1 MSLHLNSTSSTE
13 MGFPTPSLPLVCIQG
28 IGFVGSAMAI
38 AVATAR
44 NHEGSPCFNVVAV
57 DLDSPAGRKR
67 AAELSSGALSSN
79 STDKKMRHAHQAALE
94 SGNLKSSVNPRV
106 YRHASVVIVNVNLD
120 VDFSKSL
127 PTCNFDSLGRAIK
140 VLGDEVASGALII
153 VETTVPPGTT
163 EKIIAPILQDRL
175 KLRGI
180 PPSAVLLAHSYERV
194 MPGIAYLDS
203 IINFWRLYAGH
214 TEEAADA
221 CEIFLRKIID
231 TDRFPLTRVATT
243 KASEMGKIMENS
255 YRATTIA
262 FVEEWSRLAE
272 QIGVDVFPVIDAI
285 RMRPTHS
292 NFRQPGFG
300 VGGYCLTKDPL
311 FGGIAARELFN
322 LPEAAFPISEMAV
335 SINQRMPLE
344 TLNLVRN
351 ALGGSLRG
359 KNILLLGVSYRSDVG
374 DTRYAP
380 AEIFLRQ
387 AQSEYATVTCYDPL
401 VVRWAEFDMDMP
413 KTLPLPGAFD
423 AIVFTSNHSEFAGL
437 DLGTW
442 LAGARPLLVDAN
454 RVFSAHQLQEVSRL
468 GLPFRSIGRGHNL

>member
-1 MSLHLNSTSSTE
+1 
-13 MGFPTPSLPLVCIQG
+13 MGFSKPHLPVVCIQG

-38 AVATAR
+38 AVASAR
-44 NHEGSPCFNVVAV
+44 NPEGNPCFNVVAV

-79 STDKKMRHAHQAALE
+79 STDKKMDQAHQAALAR
-94 SGNLKSSVNPRV
+94 GNLKTSVDPRV
-106 YRHASVVIVNVNLD
+106 YRQASVVIVNVNLD
-120 VDFSKSL
+120 VDFSKS
-127 PTCNFDSLGRAIK
+127 PPACSFDSLGRAIK

-163 EKIIAPILQDRL
+163 EKIIAPILQERL
-175 KLRGI
+175 KLRGL
-180 PPSAVLLAHSYERV
+180 PSSAVLLAHSYERV
-194 MPGIAYLDS
+194 MPGVAYLDS
-203 IINFWRLYAGH
+203 IINFWRVYAGQ
-214 TEEAADA
+214 TEEAAQA
-221 CEIFLRKIID
+221 CEEFLRKIID
-231 TDRFPLTRVATT
+231 TKRFPLTRVATT
-243 KASEMGKIMENS
+243 KASEMGKVMENS

-272 QIGVDVFPVIDAI
+272 RIGVDLFPVIDAI

-322 LPEAAFPISEMAV
+322 LPELAFPISELAV

-344 TLNLVRN
+344 TLDLVRG
-351 ALGGSLRG
+351 ALAGAVAG
-359 KNILLLGVSYRSDVG
+359 KRILLLGVSYRSDVG

-380 AEIFLRQ
+380 AEIFVRQ
-387 AQSEYATVTCYDPL
+387 AQAEQAVVTCYDPL
-401 VVRWAEFDMDMP
+401 VVRWAEFDMDLP
-413 KTLPLPGAFD
+413 KVLPSPGLFD
-423 AIVFTSNHSEFAGL
+423 VIVFTSNHSEFAGL
-437 DLGTW
+437 DLATW

-454 RVFSAHQLQEVSRL
+454 RVFSDCQLQEINRL